1 MPAAAPS
8 PQIGGQELLQVIGCR
23 IKERRR
29 ELGLTAVATAGAAG
43 ISRVT
48 LHRIEK
54 GTASVTV
61 GALMNV
67 LNALDLPLTELQEK
81 GRSEAKEKPL
91 GSSEASIT
99 ASLLPAFVELAA
111 YPALRQLAWHIHSNT
126 VLTPEEAAGIY
137 ERHHRH
143 LNQDLIGPH
152 EQQLIKD
159 LRQAIMGIHV

>member
-1 MPAAAPS
+1 MPAAAPR
-8 PQIGGQELLQVIGCR
+8 PQTGGQELLQVIGCR

-67 LNALDLPLTELQEK
+67 LDALDLSLGQLEGPEDA
-81 GRSEAKEKPL
+81 EAGAP
-91 GSSEASIT
+91 T
-99 ASLLPAFVELAA
+99 ATRAETIELAA
-111 YPALRQLAWHIHSNT
+111 YPLLQQLAWHVQGSGSLNSS
-126 VLTPEEAAGIY
+126 EAASLY
-137 ERHHRH
+137 ARQRRRLDLEPLQPNER
-143 LNQDLIGPH
+143 
-152 EQQLIKD
+152 QLIAALNLTIPEAD
-159 LRQAIMGIHV
+159 VPA

>member
-8 PQIGGQELLQVIGCR
+8 PQTGDQELLQVIGCR

-67 LNALDLPLTELQEK
+67 LNALDLPLAELQAN

-91 GSSEASIT
+91 SSSEASIP
-99 ASLLPAFVELAA
+99 ACLIPAFIDLAA
-111 YPALRQLAWHIHSNT
+111 YPALRQLAWHVHGNT
-126 VLTPEEAAGIY
+126 VLTRQEAAGIY

-143 LNQDLIGPH
+143 LNQDLIQPH

-159 LRQAIMGIHV
+159 LRQAFSGIHV

>member
-8 PQIGGQELLQVIGCR
+8 TQTGGQELLQVIGCR

-67 LNALDLPLTELQEK
+67 LNALDLPLAELHAN
-81 GRSEAKEKPL
+81 GRSEAKKPM
-91 GSSEASIT
+91 GSSEASIP
-99 ASLLPAFVELAA
+99 ACLIPAFIDLAA
-111 YPALRQLAWHIHSNT
+111 YPALRQLAWHVHGNT
-126 VLTPEEAAGIY
+126 VLTPQEAAGIY

-143 LNQDLIGPH
+143 LNQDLIQPH

-159 LRQAIMGIHV
+159 LRQAFSGIHV

>member
-1 MPAAAPS
+1 MPAAAPN
-8 PQIGGQELLQVIGCR
+8 PQTGGQELLQVIGCR

-67 LNALDLPLTELQEK
+67 LNALDLPLLNFRQTAGPKLR
-81 GRSEAKEKPL
+81 RSP
-91 GSSEASIT
+91 
-99 ASLLPAFVELAA
+99 
-111 YPALRQLAWHIHSNT
+111 
-126 VLTPEEAAGIY
+126 
-137 ERHHRH
+137 
-143 LNQDLIGPH
+143 
-152 EQQLIKD
+152 
-159 LRQAIMGIHV
+159 